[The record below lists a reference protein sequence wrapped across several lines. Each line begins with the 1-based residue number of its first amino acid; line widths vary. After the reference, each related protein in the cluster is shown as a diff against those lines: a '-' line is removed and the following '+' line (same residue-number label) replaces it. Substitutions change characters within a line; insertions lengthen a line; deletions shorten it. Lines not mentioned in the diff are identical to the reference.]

1 MKKFKP
7 IYYGTEG
14 LVDAEDI
21 NRIVLVNSISIAFGI
36 AILIVASLVCYFLH
50 WDLSVLIPISV
61 EFVINA
67 SVLYFNRKGKHKTAA
82 AILYF
87 LQCFAIIYFS
97 WLLGRLL
104 QLEMAVILLIA
115 MAFLIFKEKRLRQIA
130 LTGAIIDLAVLEIV
144 HFVFARE
151 PSPLSRTQD
160 FIIHF
165 CVDAAAITVILLVS
179 KPYVKS
185 NDTYAELQR
194 ANQFIKIFVA
204 QITHELRTPLDNIN
218 QVTQLLRKE
227 IGDDVTLQKIQAY
240 ADIGVIVSNNA
251 RNIVNNVLS
260 MAEIEAGKMP
270 PPVNQ
275 PIQVTPFFEEI
286 LQVHKLSA
294 SKEGMRLHL
303 IQVNMPDVIMGDPLN
318 IGQILSNLLANAIK
332 YGVKGGDINVT
343 VIRNAGSWELEVS
356 NRGPVIDPKKID
368 SIFDPFVTG
377 RTGNIQGS
385 GLGLYIVKTK
395 VTLMNGSIRV
405 ESRPVGYNVFT
416 VSLPLVEAK
425 KTDPVKDNKV
435 ETDASEFSNV
445 RVLVAEDNKFS
456 AFLLSSF
463 LKNLGC
469 RFSIVNNGQELL
481 ETAQE
486 QYPDECPDI
495 IILDANMPVL
505 NGEQTIR
512 GLKRIPVLCNI
523 PIIITTGD
531 VYSDQLD
538 KMLAAGADTYLK
550 KPLDYQGLQHAI
562 AIWSKK
568 YAERSA
574 DSFSAGGFVPK

>member
-7 IYYGTEG
+7 FYYGTAG

-21 NRIVLVNSISIAFGI
+21 NRIVLVNQISVAFGS
-36 AILIVASLVCYFLH
+36 AILIVASIVCYFLH

-61 EFVINA
+61 EFLINA
-67 SVLYFNRKGKHKTAA
+67 SVLYFNYIRRPKTAA
-82 AILYF
+82 VVLYF
-87 LQCFAIIYFS
+87 LQCVAIIYFS

-104 QLEMAVILLIA
+104 QLELAVILLIS
-115 MAFLIFKEKRLRQIA
+115 MAYLLFKEKWMRKIA
-130 LTGAIIDLAVLEIV
+130 LAGAIADLIVLQIV
-144 HFVFARE
+144 HYMYARQA
-151 PSPLSRTQD
+151 SPLSAIQD
-160 FIIHF
+160 AIIHLM
-165 CVDAAAITVILLVS
+165 VDAAAILVIMLVS

-185 NDTYAELQR
+185 NDTYVELQR

-227 IGDDVTLQKIQAY
+227 IGEDAAFQKIQAY

-251 RNIVNNVLS
+251 KNIVNNVLS

-275 PIQVTPFFEEI
+275 AIQVIPFFEEI

-303 IQVNMPDVIMGDPLN
+303 IQVNMPEAIMGDPLN
-318 IGQILSNLLANAIK
+318 IGQILSNLLANAVK
-332 YGVKGGDINVT
+332 YGIKGGDINVT
-343 VIRNAGSWELEVS
+343 VIRKGSAWELEVS

-405 ESRPVGYNVFT
+405 DSSPLGYNVFT

-425 KTDPVKDNKV
+425 KIDLVKENRI
-435 ETDASEFSNV
+435 ETNGTEWSNI
-445 RVLVAEDNKFS
+445 RVLVAEDNKFT
-456 AFLLSSF
+456 AFLLSNL
-463 LKNLGC
+463 LKNLGVTY
-469 RFSIVNNGQELL
+469 SIVNNGQELL
-481 ETAQE
+481 KTAQE
-486 QYPDECPDI
+486 KYPDECPDI
-495 IILDANMPVL
+495 IILDANMPIL
-505 NGEQTIR
+505 NGEQTIKR
-512 GLKRIPVLCNI
+512 LKRIPDLSNI

-531 VYSDQLD
+531 IYSDTLD
-538 KMLAAGADTYLK
+538 KMLTAGADTYLK
-550 KPLDYQGLQHAI
+550 KPIDPQSLQNAI
-562 AIWSKK
+562 ATWSKK
-568 YAERSA
+568 HNRRSA
-574 DSFSAGGFVPK
+574 DSFS